1 MHGAGEVD
9 CHAGWP
15 RRVHTPFLFS
25 RAPPEIVNT
34 VVKITDASQPIRE
47 NLTKVLRINTHLCL
61 SVQYLQVA
69 PDFVGIPLFAGLSG
83 AGRLVVGRL
92 VTG

>member
-1 MHGAGEVD
+1 MLVGHVAFTL
-9 CHAGWP
+9 
-15 RRVHTPFLFS
+15 RSLFP

-47 NLTKVLRINTHLCL
+47 KLTKVLRINTHLCL

-69 PDFVGIPLFAGLSG
+69 SEIVGIPLSVGLVAPRSSS
-83 AGRLVVGRL
+83 
-92 VTG
+92 

>member
-1 MHGAGEVD
+1 MLVGHVAFTL
-9 CHAGWP
+9 
-15 RRVHTPFLFS
+15 RSLFP

-69 PDFVGIPLFAGLSG
+69 PDFVGIPLFAGRSG

>member
-1 MHGAGEVD
+1 MLVGHVAFTL
-9 CHAGWP
+9 
-15 RRVHTPFLFS
+15 RSLFP

-61 SVQYLQVA
+61 SV
-69 PDFVGIPLFAGLSG
+69 
-83 AGRLVVGRL
+83 
-92 VTG
+92 